1 MSKNAASEELLG
13 QLHQKVA
20 KAMIRAVEYVEKGQD
35 EYAELGSP
43 AEAIR
48 PELTPAM
55 LSAMTKFLS
64 DNSITA
70 NPAEEAN
77 TSKLGEMLRKKK
89 LRVGN
94 VVPIR
99 DDD

>member
-13 QLHQKVA
+13 KLHQKVA
-20 KAMIRAVEYVEKGQD
+20 SAMIRAVEYVEKGQD
-35 EYAELGSP
+35 AYDELGEP

-48 PELTPAM
+48 PELSPAM
-55 LSAMTKFLS
+55 LSAMTKFLA

-70 NPAEEAN
+70 NPVEDEK
-77 TSKLGEMLRKKK
+77 TSQLGELLRKKRM
-89 LRVGN
+89 RVGN